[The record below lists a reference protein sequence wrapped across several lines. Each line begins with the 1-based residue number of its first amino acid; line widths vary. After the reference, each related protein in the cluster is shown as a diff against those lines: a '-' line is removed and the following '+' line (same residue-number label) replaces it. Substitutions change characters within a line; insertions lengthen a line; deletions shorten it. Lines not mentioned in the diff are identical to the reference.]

1 MLIIQ
6 QMEGEFKMK
15 NNWKNIVKKVV
26 AGILL
31 AGILVT
37 VPCTGTGGEPG
48 IMPCGDLEEEVNRY
62 I

>member
-1 MLIIQ
+1 
-6 QMEGEFKMK
+6 MK

-37 VPCTGTGGEPG
+37 VPCTGGEPG
-48 IMPCGDLEEEVNRY
+48 IMPCGDFEEELNPF